1 MKQLTT
7 LVTGALLS
15 LGVCKDYES
24 VPTPADLEETVLQQF
39 ESNSSDSNENGKNY
53 TNYDENRSNN
63 EIRNDNA
70 GRSNNE
76 NKSNDENDGTS
87 GDDNYL
93 KGPSILNVGQVGYF
107 NLVNKAG
114 LVEQVPEPPESTLD
128 SYDRGKWLVSDGSKV
143 EYLEDKDNNQNTFQI
158 KFNSPGEYKVWSKF
172 EEYSMI
178 IKVLEK

>member
-53 TNYDENRSNN
+53 TNYDEN
-63 EIRNDNA
+63 
-70 GRSNNE
+70 
-76 NKSNDENDGTS
+76 KSNDENDGTS

-114 LVEQVPEPPESTLD
+114 LVEQVPEPPESTLY